1 MKLHFRKLTQ
11 DTSKFTLEFISDAVN
26 TISPEHFITLK
37 RPKLDK
43 GKIESIV
50 RSNYAEQISKGLFTE
65 EAGKK
70 MEVEIKEA
78 IEKEKRRILNL
89 PAPTIFSVYVIEV
102 KNL

>member
-37 RPKLDK
+37 IPKLDK

-50 RSNYAEQISKGLFTE
+50 RSNYAE
-65 EAGKK
+65 
-70 MEVEIKEA
+70 
-78 IEKEKRRILNL
+78 
-89 PAPTIFSVYVIEV
+89 
-102 KNL
+102 